1 MPITGTPA
9 GGIKRRAPD
18 THRSDEAER
27 PTQQAR
33 KETPAEILARLKASF
48 KETWED
54 DGELDGFLEAL
65 SEGRLP
71 DNAQET
77 WDDLLVNLLVAEE
90 FAAMAAVFNQCV
102 DNFNTLPADDQ
113 RPFKPVFRLALMQL
127 ETWQPQDNGGM
138 RNAFQS
144 LRAQRLEVHCLEETM
159 DETPASEAV
168 NDAIGAAL
176 KGGWVSE
183 LSIDLPLSSPRRVAD
198 AIAQC
203 SLTTVDLLD
212 GPTSLYSGGL
222 GAEAVACF
230 HVLTQ
235 ALPQCQ
241 TLKHLALG
249 HWQFVTLT
257 PLFQAIS
264 ESSMKAPLESV
275 RLFTRAE
282 LGGGEGVPPNRVDH
296 FKKMFGLCV
305 AGLSAVKTLKAF
317 TASVTLTLRD
327 LNEQVLAPLKAHP
340 SLSHLKIDYD
350 PDGRDIER
358 IHRPDPDALDT
369 LAQVLT
375 FASDCPSLT
384 HFYWDD
390 GFQGCE
396 HGAAA
401 WIREIFAAYCANRG
415 GGHRLT
421 IEDFL
426 QSTERAQAITR
437 AMANPT
443 FVLRSLVV
451 RGGAMDGAS
460 LDALRDG
467 LKLNTTL
474 EELDFSYGHLHFRSM
489 TSFRDIF
496 RTNKTLN
503 AFRLPDDP
511 GHFFLEGPDGQLY
524 AFLSLDDEKGRISDN
539 FTLKA
544 HNPNGRPLHQNHV
557 AAGQQALAPLLHE
570 AGTFYSAIY
579 DPVAQNRRDTLQREL
594 GASVMHFMAAASGEH
609 AGIFDGMNRFIVGYM
624 DRQNALPSLVRLAA
638 VNKATASERSRP
650 YTPSLAL
657 ERSVFDRHSR
667 FLQLPRNLDEK
678 LAHSNHALHSLE
690 GMWDVNLRFEQM
702 RDTLAKGAIDDGDQV
717 MRSSNSA
724 SVREVLRLAQRTV
737 TTTETQATT
746 TTTSAHA
753 ITTTTGAAFVA
764 PANGGVAPAGNAAA
778 GGDPG

>member
-241 TLKHLALG
+241 NLKHLALG

-264 ESSMKAPLESV
+264 ESSMKA
-275 RLFTRAE
+275 
-282 LGGGEGVPPNRVDH
+282 H
-296 FKKMFGLCV
+296 
-305 AGLSAVKTLKAF
+305 
-317 TASVTLTLRD
+317 
-327 LNEQVLAPLKAHP
+327 
-340 SLSHLKIDYD
+340 
-350 PDGRDIER
+350 
-358 IHRPDPDALDT
+358 
-369 LAQVLT
+369 
-375 FASDCPSLT
+375 
-384 HFYWDD
+384 
-390 GFQGCE
+390 
-396 HGAAA
+396 
-401 WIREIFAAYCANRG
+401 
-415 GGHRLT
+415 
-421 IEDFL
+421 
-426 QSTERAQAITR
+426 
-437 AMANPT
+437 
-443 FVLRSLVV
+443 
-451 RGGAMDGAS
+451 
-460 LDALRDG
+460 
-467 LKLNTTL
+467 
-474 EELDFSYGHLHFRSM
+474 
-489 TSFRDIF
+489 
-496 RTNKTLN
+496 
-503 AFRLPDDP
+503 
-511 GHFFLEGPDGQLY
+511 
-524 AFLSLDDEKGRISDN
+524 
-539 FTLKA
+539 
-544 HNPNGRPLHQNHV
+544 
-557 AAGQQALAPLLHE
+557 
-570 AGTFYSAIY
+570 
-579 DPVAQNRRDTLQREL
+579 
-594 GASVMHFMAAASGEH
+594 
-609 AGIFDGMNRFIVGYM
+609 
-624 DRQNALPSLVRLAA
+624 
-638 VNKATASERSRP
+638 
-650 YTPSLAL
+650 
-657 ERSVFDRHSR
+657 
-667 FLQLPRNLDEK
+667 
-678 LAHSNHALHSLE
+678 
-690 GMWDVNLRFEQM
+690 
-702 RDTLAKGAIDDGDQV
+702 
-717 MRSSNSA
+717 
-724 SVREVLRLAQRTV
+724 
-737 TTTETQATT
+737 
-746 TTTSAHA
+746 
-753 ITTTTGAAFVA
+753 
-764 PANGGVAPAGNAAA
+764 
-778 GGDPG
+778 